1 VESRSEIALNAG
13 KPRRVRQFDD
23 KAHPARVASSDNI
36 PFAIANMLTPNRLA
50 KNLGFALLAVTL
62 GGAALEARTRK
73 GDRLLGD
80 SRAAELRKDW
90 DKAISL
96 AEQALSEDPADIAY
110 QLTASRLR
118 FYAAQFHIDQGL
130 KLRDQGQLEQALTEF
145 QKGYGINPASAMAAE
160 EIARTK
166 QMMERAKQQPALK
179 PEERALTPAQA
190 ERLREEKKFA
200 AMEPL
205 PGLKPLN
212 PDPIYLKMNNQSPK
226 VLFETVGKYAGVNVL
241 FDPDYSS
248 TGPQKPQSIE
258 LNNSTLGEALDYI
271 ALITK
276 SFWKPISP
284 NTIFVTQDNPTTRRN
299 FEDWVVKVFYLQN
312 VLSTQE
318 LTEIIAAIRSA
329 VDLQKVFP
337 YSAQNAIIV
346 RGEADKVA
354 LAEKIVADLDKPRGE
369 VLVEVIVMTV
379 NSTKER
385 DLAAAFAPNGINSPI
400 SFNPRSGI
408 ATQTSTPSTT
418 GTPGTSTP
426 STSTTIPLSNI
437 ARLSTRDFSLTV
449 PGGLLNALL
458 TDNNTKVLQHPQVR
472 AVDHQKVSMKIGDR
486 VPYATGSFQPGIGGV
501 GINPL
506 VNTQFTFLDTG
517 VNVDITPYVHGP
529 DEVSLHVDVEISN
542 VTGSVPLGGINE
554 PEVAQTK
561 ISNDVRLRQG
571 EVNLMGGL
579 MQVEEDKTV
588 SGVPGLGN
596 IPVLR
601 RLFTSETLTKKASE
615 LVIVLIPH
623 IIRSPDITDVN
634 LREVASGNATN
645 VKVNYAPQKPAEPP
659 AATPAQPPVGSPP
672 AAPPATPSATQAPA
686 ASPTV
691 VSPIVAAPG
700 RPEPGGPVPPIP
712 GITIPPIGAPNSTP
726 APAAPPATAPAVP
739 PAKPTAEA
747 QRSAEKPNVK
757 FVPAQASAELNG
769 TVTVSLMVE
778 NAVDLASTPMQIRFD
793 PKILHLND
801 VARGNLL
808 ASDGQQ
814 VAFSKNILNDTGE
827 ATVNV
832 SRFPTTGGVTGSGS
846 IVTLVFQ
853 AVGRGDA
860 VVTVPSLTLRNSQS
874 QAILTANPQ
883 LAVRVK

>member
-1 VESRSEIALNAG
+1 
-13 KPRRVRQFDD
+13 
-23 KAHPARVASSDNI
+23 
-36 PFAIANMLTPNRLA
+36 MLKPNRLA
-50 KNLGFALLAVTL
+50 KSLGCALLVVTL
-62 GGAALEARTRK
+62 AGRALEARTRK
-73 GDRLLGD
+73 GDRLLGE

-118 FYAAQFHIDQGL
+118 FYAAQFHVDQGF

-145 QKGYGINPASAMAAE
+145 QKAYGINPASTMAAE
-160 EIARTK
+160 EITRTK
-166 QMMERAKQQPALK
+166 QMMDRAKQQPALK

-190 ERLREEKKFA
+190 EKQREEKKFA

-212 PDPIYLKMNNQSPK
+212 PDPIYLKMNMQTPK

-241 FDPDYSS
+241 FDPDYTS

-258 LNNSTLGEALDYI
+258 LNNSTLNEALDYI

-318 LTEIIAAIRSA
+318 LTEIISAIRSA

-369 VLVEVIVMTV
+369 VLVDVIVMTV

-385 DLAAAFAPNGINSPI
+385 DLAAAFAPSGINSPI
-400 SFNPRSGI
+400 SFSPRSSI
-408 ATQTSTPSTT
+408 ATQTGTTSTT
-418 GTPGTSTP
+418 GTTGTTGTSTP

-458 TDNNTKVLQHPQVR
+458 TDANTKVLQHPQVR

-623 IIRSPDITDVN
+623 ILRSPDITDVN

-645 VKVNYAPQKPAEPP
+645 VKVNYTPQKPQKPAEPP
-659 AATPAQPPVGSPP
+659 AATPAEAPAGAPP
-672 AAPPATPSATQAPA
+672 AAPPASPSATQAPV
-686 ASPTV
+686 ASPTP
-691 VSPIVAAPG
+691 VSPAVAAPAS
-700 RPEPGGPVPPIP
+700 PVPGGPVPPIP
-712 GITIPPIGAPNSTP
+712 GITVPPIGAPNSMP
-726 APAAPPATAPAVP
+726 APAAPPATAPAAP

-747 QRSAEKPNVK
+747 QTSAEKPHVK

-778 NAVDLASTPMQIRFD
+778 NAADLAATPMQIRFD
-793 PKILHLND
+793 PKIVHLND

-814 VAFSKNILNDTGE
+814 VTFSKNILNDTGE

-853 AVGRGDA
+853 AVGRGDT

-883 LAVRVK
+883 LAVHVK